1 MVTEE
6 NIERGGRYNWKG
18 QRERLIYL
26 GTNFDLS
33 GVWHQFA
40 LVEKPNQVWCE
51 VKSSD
56 LRSFEKTV
64 TLKVQIQQEK

>member
-6 NIERGGRYNWKG
+6 NIEVGCRYNFKYH
-18 QRERLIYL
+18 RERLIYL

-40 LVEKPNQVWCE
+40 LVEKPDQVWCE

-64 TLKVQIQQEK
+64 KLKVQIQQEK